1 MVKDKQN
8 GKTYHIGVDTGG
20 TFTDVIVIDT
30 GGNVVIG
37 KAETTPGKFEEGVL
51 NAITDAGQKVGLGLK
66 ELLDRTE
73 SFVQGTTV
81 GTNILINRNGVKT
94 GMITTKGF
102 EDTTHVMRAIGRI
115 DGLSPEETRH
125 AAMVKKTVPISP
137 KRLIKGVA
145 ERFDSFGNE
154 VVPLNRD
161 EVARA
166 TEELLAEGIE
176 SIAICFLWSHLFPKH
191 ELEAYEIVTRM
202 APNVYVDMSHKVAPL
217 IREYGRFNTAAIDCY
232 IGPIMVSWYQHL
244 DKVLRGQG
252 LKKELLTA
260 QVWGG
265 VMPYKDMMPIGT
277 INSGP
282 VGGVI
287 GSRKV
292 ATDLL
297 GLPNV
302 VTTDVGGT
310 SFDVSIIAEGRH
322 VYARE
327 KPIMRFRVNIPMI
340 DVTSIGAGGGTIA
353 WVDEGGALK
362 VGPASAGADPGP
374 VCYMKG
380 GNQPTV
386 TDAAVALGIYDP
398 NFYLGGRK
406 KLNKDAAIKSV
417 KALGEKIGMGQT
429 ETAAAI
435 WDIQNEHMIDLLRL
449 MVTRTGYDPRDFSVF
464 CFGGGGPSHGA
475 AYGRR
480 LGFKSIYMFPTSAAF
495 SAFGLASADVSRI
508 FDRSTFFTMPADP
521 KQINAVCDQL
531 ESDAMAEMTRIG
543 FDRSEVI
550 LQREISMK
558 FGRQVNVERIP
569 IPQKTYDEQD
579 IAKIGDDFV
588 EFYRSV
594 YGEGAAFVEAGME
607 IMAIHVTASVPLAR
621 PSLIKRALG
630 SPKAD
635 HARKGSRDV
644 YWSEKK
650 AYQVTPIY
658 DGDKLEPGNVI
669 AGPALAELATT
680 TIMVPHDS
688 QLKIDEYGFF
698 VM

>member
-1 MVKDKQN
+1 VKHKQN
-8 GKTYHIGVDTGG
+8 GKSYHIGVDTGG
-20 TFTDVIVIDT
+20 TFTDVIVIDS

-51 NAITDAGQKVGLGLK
+51 NAIADAGQKFGLGLN
-66 ELLDRTE
+66 ELLEQTE

-102 EDTTHVMRAIGRI
+102 EDTTHIMRAIGRI
-115 DGLSPEETRH
+115 DGLSPEEVRH
-125 AAMVKKTVPISP
+125 SAMVKKPEPICP
-137 KRLIKGVA
+137 KTLIKGVA

-154 VVPLNRD
+154 VVPLNKD
-161 EVARA
+161 
-166 TEELLAEGIE
+166 ELLKATQELVAAGVE
-176 SIAICFLWSHLFPKH
+176 SIAICFLWSHIYPKH
-191 ELEAYEIVTRM
+191 ELEAYEIVSKI
-202 APNVYVDMSHKVAPL
+202 APNAYVDMSHKVAPL

-232 IGPIMVSWYQHL
+232 IGPIMMKWYRHL

-252 LKKELLTA
+252 LSKELLTA

-292 ATDLL
+292 ATELL
-297 GLPNV
+297 DLPNV

-327 KPIMRFRVNIPMI
+327 KPIMRFRVNVPMI

-353 WVDEGGALK
+353 WSDQAGALK

-374 VCYMKG
+374 ACYMKG
-380 GNQPTV
+380 GQNPTV
-386 TDAAVALGIYDP
+386 TDAAVVLGIYDP
-398 NFYLGGRK
+398 NFYLAGRK
-406 KLNKDAAIKSV
+406 KLNKDVAVKSV
-417 KALGEKIGMGQT
+417 KTLGEKVGMGLT

-435 WDIQNEHMIDLLRL
+435 FDIQNEHMIDLLRL

-464 CFGGGGPSHGA
+464 CFGGGGPTHGA

-495 SAFGLASADVSRI
+495 SAFGLASADVSRL
-508 FDRSTFFTMPADP
+508 FDRSVFFAMPADP
-521 KQINAVCDQL
+521 KQINAICDQL
-531 ESDAMAEMTRIG
+531 ENEALSEMTRIG
-543 FDRSEVI
+543 FPRDQVVLHREV
-550 LQREISMK
+550 SMK

-569 IPQKTYDEQD
+569 IPRKPYDEKD

-607 IMAIHVTASVPLAR
+607 MMAIHITASVPLAR
-621 PSLIKRALG
+621 PSLIKRSLG
-630 SPKAD
+630 SPKTDSAL
-635 HARKGSRDV
+635 KGRRDV

-650 AYQVTPIY
+650 SYQLTPIY

-669 AGPALAELATT
+669 AGPAVAELATT
-680 TIMVPHDS
+680 TILVPHES
-688 QLKIDEYGFF
+688 ELKIDEYGFF

>member
-1 MVKDKQN
+1 VKHKQN
-8 GKTYHIGVDTGG
+8 GKMYHIGVDTGG
-20 TFTDVIVIDT
+20 TFTDVIVVDSDGT
-30 GGNVVIG
+30 VVIG

-51 NAITDAGQKVGLGLK
+51 NAIADAGQKFGLGLN
-66 ELLDRTE
+66 ELLQHTE

-102 EDTTHVMRAIGRI
+102 EDTTHIMRAIGRI

-125 AAMVKKTVPISP
+125 SAIVKKPVPISP

-161 EVARA
+161 ELLQA
-166 TEELLAEGIE
+166 TQELMAEGVE
-176 SIAICFLWSHLFPKH
+176 SIAICFLWSHLYPKH
-191 ELEAYEIVTRM
+191 ELEAYEMVTKA

-232 IGPIMVSWYQHL
+232 IGPIMVKWYQHL
-244 DKVLRGQG
+244 DKVLRSQG
-252 LKKELLTA
+252 LNKELLTA

-265 VMPYKDMMPIGT
+265 VMPYKNMMPIGT

-292 ATDLL
+292 ATELL

-353 WVDEGGALK
+353 WSDEAGALK

-374 VCYMKG
+374 ACYMKG
-380 GNQPTV
+380 GTNPTV
-386 TDAAVALGIYDP
+386 TDASVVLGIYDP

-406 KLNKDAAIKSV
+406 KLNKDTAVKAV
-417 KALGEKIGMGQT
+417 KALGEKVGMGLT

-435 WDIQNEHMIDLLRL
+435 FDIQNEHMIDLLRL
-449 MVTRTGYDPRDFSVF
+449 MVTRTGHDPRDFSVF
-464 CFGGGGPSHGA
+464 CFGGGGPTHGA
-475 AYGRR
+475 TYGKR

-495 SAFGLASADVSRI
+495 SAFGLASADVSRL
-508 FDRSTFFTMPADP
+508 FDRSIYLRMPADP
-521 KQINAVCDQL
+521 KQVNGICDQL
-531 ESDAMAEMTRIG
+531 ESEALSEMKRIG
-543 FDRSEVI
+543 FDSSLVV
-550 LQREISMK
+550 LHREISMK

-569 IPQKTYDEQD
+569 MPLKTYDEKD
-579 IAKIGDDFV
+579 IAQIGDDFV

-621 PSLIKRALG
+621 PSLIKRTIG
-630 SPKAD
+630 SPKID
-635 HARKGSRDV
+635 HALKGRRDI
-644 YWSEKK
+644 YWSDKK
-650 AYQVTPIY
+650 SYQLTPIY

-669 AGPALAELATT
+669 AGPAVAELATT

>member
-1 MVKDKQN
+1 MKQKQN
-8 GKTYHIGVDTGG
+8 GKGYHIGVDTGG

-30 GGNVVIG
+30 DGNVVIG

-51 NAITDAGQKVGLGLK
+51 NAISDAGQKVGLGLN
-66 ELLDRTE
+66 ELLQRTE

-102 EDTTHVMRAIGRI
+102 EDTTHIMRAIGRI

-125 AAMVKKTVPISP
+125 SAMVKKPVPISP
-137 KRLIKGVA
+137 KHLIKGVA

-161 EVARA
+161 EVLKA
-166 TEELLAEGIE
+166 TQELVAEGVE
-176 SIAICFLWSHLFPKH
+176 SIAICFLWSHLYPKH
-191 ELEAYEIVTRM
+191 ELEAFEIVTKA
-202 APNVYVDMSHKVAPL
+202 APSLFVDMSHKVAPL

-232 IGPIMVSWYQHL
+232 IGPIMVKWYQHL

-252 LKKELLTA
+252 LNKELLTA

-353 WVDEGGALK
+353 WSDEAGALK

-380 GNQPTV
+380 GKNPTV
-386 TDAAVALGIYDP
+386 TDASVVLGIYDP
-398 NFYLGGRK
+398 SFYLGGRK
-406 KLNKDAAIKSV
+406 KLNKDAAVKSV
-417 KALGEKIGMGQT
+417 KALGDKVGMGLT

-435 WDIQNEHMIDLLRL
+435 FDIQNEHMIDLLRL

-464 CFGGGGPSHGA
+464 CFGGGGPTHGA
-475 AYGRR
+475 AYGKR

-508 FDRSTFFTMPADP
+508 FDRSIFFRMPADP
-521 KQINAVCDQL
+521 KQVNAVCDQL
-531 ESDAMAEMTRIG
+531 ESEALAEMTRIG
-543 FDRSEVI
+543 FDNSQVV
-550 LQREISMK
+550 LHREISMK

-569 IPQKTYDEQD
+569 MPRKTYDEKD
-579 IAKIGDDFV
+579 IAQIGDDFV

-621 PSLIKRALG
+621 PSLIKRPLG
-630 SPKAD
+630 SPKTD

-658 DGDKLEPGNVI
+658 NGDKLEPGNVI

>member
-1 MVKDKQN
+1 MTHKQN

-30 GGNVVIG
+30 DGNVVIG

-51 NAITDAGQKVGLGLK
+51 NAITDAGEKVGLGLK
-66 ELLDRTE
+66 ELLKHTE

-102 EDTTHVMRAIGRI
+102 EDTTHIMRAIGRI

-125 AAMVKKTVPISP
+125 SAIVKKPVPISP

-154 VVPLNRD
+154 VVPLNR
-161 EVARA
+161 
-166 TEELLAEGIE
+166 EELVKATRELVDEGVE
-176 SIAICFLWSHLFPKH
+176 SIAICFLWSHLYPKH
-191 ELEAYEIVTRM
+191 ELEAYEIVSKE
-202 APNVYVDMSHKVAPL
+202 APGVYVDVSHKVAPL

-232 IGPIMVSWYQHL
+232 IGPIMVKWYQHL
-244 DKVLRGQG
+244 DGVLKGQG
-252 LKKELLTA
+252 LTKELLTA

-353 WVDEGGALK
+353 WVDQGGALK

-380 GNQPTV
+380 GQNPTV
-386 TDAAVALGIYDP
+386 TDAAVVLGIYDP

-406 KLNKDAAIKSV
+406 KLNKDAATKSV
-417 KALGEKIGMGQT
+417 KALGDKVGMGQT

-464 CFGGGGPSHGA
+464 CFGGGGPTHGA
-475 AYGRR
+475 AYGQR
-480 LGFKSIYMFPTSAAF
+480 LHFKSIYMFPTSAAF

-508 FDRSTFFTMPADP
+508 FDRSTFFKMPADP
-521 KQINAVCDQL
+521 KQVNALCDQL
-531 ESDAMAEMTRIG
+531 EGEALAEMTRIG
-543 FDRSEVI
+543 FDKSEVV
-550 LQREISMK
+550 LHREISMK

-569 IPQKTYDEQD
+569 LERKTYDEKD
-579 IAKIGDDFV
+579 IEKIGNDFV

-607 IMAIHVTASVPLAR
+607 VMAIHVTASVPLAR
-621 PSLIKRALG
+621 PSLIKHALG
-630 SPKAD
+630 SAKVDFAM
-635 HARKGSRDV
+635 KGRRDV

-650 AYQVTPIY
+650 SYQLTPIY
-658 DGDKLEPGNVI
+658 DGDKLQPGNVI
-669 AGPALAELATT
+669 AGPAVAELATT

-688 QLKIDEYGFF
+688 ELKIDEYGFF
-698 VM
+698 VI

>member
-1 MVKDKQN
+1 MKQKQN
-8 GKTYHIGVDTGG
+8 GKGYHIGVDTGG

-30 GGNVVIG
+30 DGNVVIG

-51 NAITDAGQKVGLGLK
+51 NAISDAGQKVGLGLN
-66 ELLDRTE
+66 ELLQRTE

-102 EDTTHVMRAIGRI
+102 EDTTHIMRAIGRI

-125 AAMVKKTVPISP
+125 SAVVKKPVPISP
-137 KRLIKGVA
+137 KHLIKGVA

-161 EVARA
+161 EVLKA
-166 TEELLAEGIE
+166 TQELVAEGVE
-176 SIAICFLWSHLFPKH
+176 SIAICFLWSHLYPKH
-191 ELEAYEIVTRM
+191 ELEAFEIVTKA
-202 APNVYVDMSHKVAPL
+202 APSAFVDMSHKVAPL

-232 IGPIMVSWYQHL
+232 IGPIMVKWYQHL

-252 LKKELLTA
+252 LNKELLTA

-353 WVDEGGALK
+353 WSDEAGALK

-380 GNQPTV
+380 GKNPTV
-386 TDAAVALGIYDP
+386 TDASVVLGVYDP

-406 KLNKDAAIKSV
+406 KLNKDAAVKSV
-417 KALGEKIGMGQT
+417 KALGDKVGMGLT

-435 WDIQNEHMIDLLRL
+435 FDIQNEHMIDLLRL

-464 CFGGGGPSHGA
+464 CFGGGGPTHGA
-475 AYGRR
+475 AYGKR

-508 FDRSTFFTMPADP
+508 FDRSIFFRMPADP
-521 KQINAVCDQL
+521 KQVNDVCDKL
-531 ESDAMAEMTRIG
+531 ESEALAEMTRIG
-543 FDRSEVI
+543 FDSGQVV
-550 LQREISMK
+550 LHREISMK

-569 IPQKTYDEQD
+569 MPRKTYDEKD
-579 IAKIGDDFV
+579 IAQIGDDFV

-621 PSLIKRALG
+621 PSLIKRPLG
-630 SPKAD
+630 SSKTD

-650 AYQVTPIY
+650 AYHVTPIY